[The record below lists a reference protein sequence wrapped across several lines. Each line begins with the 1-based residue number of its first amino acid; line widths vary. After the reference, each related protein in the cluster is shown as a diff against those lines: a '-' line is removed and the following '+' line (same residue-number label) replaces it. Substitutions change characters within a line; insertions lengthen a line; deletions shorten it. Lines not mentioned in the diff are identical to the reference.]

1 MPLLALVLLGC
12 NLRGPITAIQ
22 PVLGQIR
29 ESLGIGSVGAGLLTS
44 IPVLCFGLLPPLVS
58 PLIARLGI
66 DRSVQLVLAGVALAM
81 LLRPFA
87 GIEGLFAGTLL
98 IGLCI
103 AIGNIVTLMLIAR
116 DFAGR
121 TNLVTGFY
129 TISLNLGAMLTL
141 ALTAPMADRIGWR
154 RALAAWAGLAAVAM
168 IVRLLA
174 PRETAPEES
183 SRTTSEA
190 SSKAATAMPGQQR
203 AVWIMTL
210 AFAVHIF
217 AYYSLT
223 AWLPTYLAGAGG
235 MGATQA
241 GIVASSFQILSL
253 TGSLGIPLLA
263 RRFSLGT
270 LMMAMG
276 AIWTVTPIWILLA
289 PEQWMFWSPIG
300 SIAHGGTFV
309 LVFMMIVKFTRTM
322 DENRRASTKA
332 QSIGYC
338 FAALGPT
345 LTGWLQGTAHGWW
358 LAFGMIAA
366 ITPVLIPLG
375 LVLSRFEDGQ
385 TRQRA
390 NP

>member
-1 MPLLALVLLGC
+1 MPLLALILLGC

-22 PVLGQIR
+22 PVLGPIR
-29 ESLGIGSVGAGLLTS
+29 ESLGLGSVGAGLLTS

-66 DRSVQLVLAGVALAM
+66 DRSIQLVLAGVALAM

-116 DFAGR
+116 DFAGK
-121 TNLVTGFY
+121 TNLVTGLY

-141 ALTAPMADRIGWR
+141 ALTAPMADRMGWR
-154 RALAAWAGLAAVAM
+154 LALAAWAGLVVMAM
-168 IVRLLA
+168 IVRLLTRPKASPDEERRSAAAELSAPAA
-174 PRETAPEES
+174 PR
-183 SRTTSEA
+183 
-190 SSKAATAMPGQQR
+190 PGQQR
-203 AVWIMTL
+203 AIWIMTL

-235 MGATQA
+235 MSATQA
-241 GIVASSFQILSL
+241 GIVASAFQILSL

-270 LMMAMG
+270 LMAAMG
-276 AIWTVTPIWILLA
+276 VIWTITPIWILLA
-289 PEQWMFWSPIG
+289 PEQWMLWAPIG

-309 LVFMMIVKFTRTM
+309 LVFMMIMKFTRTM

-345 LTGWLQGTAHGWW
+345 LTGWLQGTVYGWW
-358 LAFGMIAA
+358 LAFGMVAA
-366 ITPVLIPLG
+366 ITLVLIPLG
-375 LVLSRFEDGQ
+375 LMLSRFEN
-385 TRQRA
+385 RRIA
-390 NP
+390 